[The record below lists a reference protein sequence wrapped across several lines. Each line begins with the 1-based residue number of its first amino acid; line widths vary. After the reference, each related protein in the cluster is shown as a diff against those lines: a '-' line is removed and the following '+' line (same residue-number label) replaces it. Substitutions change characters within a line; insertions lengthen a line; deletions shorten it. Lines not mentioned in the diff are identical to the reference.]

1 MVWPRF
7 GWRWL
12 CSGLSMVGPD
22 LARCGEAG
30 SGWVRCGKARSGM
43 AGDRTYCK
51 ARHGLM
57 GLGMVGYDLG
67 RCGEL

>member
-1 MVWPRF
+1 
-7 GWRWL
+7 
-12 CSGLSMVGPD
+12 MVGPD